1 MPPKRAGVQE
11 YTRLKNICSETFK
24 LKKHLVTN
32 IELQRNTSSETLVN
46 RNIDSKTLNSIDTL
60 VPEY

>member
-24 LKKHLVTN
+24 LKKHLLTN
-32 IELQRNTSSETLVN
+32 IELQINTINSSTINTINSLTVNLIGTLAQ
-46 RNIDSKTLNSIDTL
+46 KL
-60 VPEY
+60 